1 MFSLIRIGFGC
12 ICGELILDLC
22 NARTLCSEPK
32 HFGAFQLF
40 LWQIEK
46 SCHIKF
52 VSNMLKEDAREP
64 KTYKRKNGERLSPKP
79 QHAGNYL

>member
-1 MFSLIRIGFGC
+1 MVWVEAVLLLYIDLGALFDDFLIWIGFEC

-32 HFGAFQLF
+32 HF

-46 SCHIKF
+46 S
-52 VSNMLKEDAREP
+52 
-64 KTYKRKNGERLSPKP
+64 
-79 QHAGNYL
+79 